1 MRGQCRRRGEREVV
15 RQVMIL
21 AFAQSDGRD
30 THTAE
35 ARIEV
40 GECGLD
46 APEVREVRVHDLAD
60 LWMADVGRMTRDE
73 QYVVDAC
80 IFKTLEEHALAHH
93 AGGTEDHDLHE

>member
-1 MRGQCRRRGEREVV
+1 MV
-15 RQVMIL
+15 IL

-30 THTAE
+30 AQTVE

-40 GECGLD
+40 GECRLD
-46 APEVREVRVHDLAD
+46 APELREVRVHDLAD

-73 QYVVDAC
+73 QDVLDAR
-80 IFKTLEEHALAHH
+80 IVETLEEHALAHH